1 MPVRNKAILA
11 ARAADEKQA
20 TDVLVLAVGPIIYV
34 CDYFVICS
42 ASNSQQLRAIVN
54 NIEKTLA
61 QHKVKPV
68 AREGLE
74 SSQWMLLDYGDI
86 VIHVFEQEARD
97 YYQLERLWADAEV
110 VAWREEGEVVAAG
123 GE

>member
-1 MPVRNKAILA
+1 LPVRNKAILA

-61 QHKVKPV
+61 EDKVKPL

>member
-1 MPVRNKAILA
+1 MPVRDKAILA

-20 TDVLVLAVGPIIYV
+20 TDVVVLAVGPIINI

-42 ASNSQQLRAIVN
+42 ASNSQQLSAIVN
-54 NIEKTLA
+54 NIEKNLA
-61 QHKVKPV
+61 QIKAKPI

-86 VIHVFEQEARD
+86 VVHVFEQEARE

-110 VAWREEGEVVAAG
+110 VEWREEGEVLAV
-123 GE
+123 GEE

>member
-1 MPVRNKAILA
+1 MV

-20 TDVLVLAVGPIIYV
+20 TDVVVLSVGPIIHI

-42 ASNSQQLRAIVN
+42 AANSQQLRAIVN
-54 NIEKTLA
+54 NIEKSLA
-61 QHKVKPV
+61 QTKAKPI

-86 VIHVFEQEARD
+86 VVHVFEQEARD

-110 VAWREEGEVVAAG
+110 VDWREDGGAVAAG
-123 GE
+123 EE